1 MSSHNVYE
9 DELEQAALE
18 WFEELGY
25 ETAFAPDISP
35 GGDYPERSDYSDVIL
50 EERLKDA
57 LKRINPDL
65 PQEAL
70 DDALCIKSLCR
81 LILP

>member
-1 MSSHNVYE
+1 MPSRNIYE

-35 GGDYPERSDYSDVIL
+35 GGDYPERVNVNKNL
-50 EERLKDA
+50 GQ
-57 LKRINPDL
+57 L
-65 PQEAL
+65 PEFKLQV
-70 DDALCIKSLCR
+70 
-81 LILP
+81 

>member
-25 ETAFAPDISP
+25 ETAFAPDISS
-35 GGDYPERSDYSDVIL
+35 GGDYPERSDYSKCSTMSL
-50 EERLKDA
+50 AMA
-57 LKRINPDL
+57 LTRCSAPTM
-65 PQEAL
+65 ASSL
-70 DDALCIKSLCR
+70 DHLLLSFSFCVYS
-81 LILP
+81 

>member
-1 MSSHNVYE
+1 MPSHNIYE

-35 GGDYPERSDYSDVIL
+35 GGDILSVPIIQMLFWRSG
-50 EERLKDA
+50 
-57 LKRINPDL
+57 
-65 PQEAL
+65 
-70 DDALCIKSLCR
+70 
-81 LILP
+81 